1 MRNQNIRGII
11 LKKRNFGEYD
21 QFITVYS
28 PSIGKFDALAK
39 GVRKINSSFGGHLE
53 ILNICNLNIYK
64 SSYRY
69 TITQCQAVNSFK
81 NLKKD
86 LQLSM
91 LAFLISEIFYR
102 MTPSDEHGEDLFILI
117 MQTLNNIG
125 DNIKNPLILES
136 FKIKLLQATGNLPD
150 ISECSDCHHKWR
162 AEDTIS
168 LDIHGH
174 IKCMDCSNNN
184 ETRELIGF
192 NIMKLINFIANKPY
206 EEITGITLKPHE
218 QNTLKKLADIFLHS
232 YIDLELNSEKIAR
245 QMLI

>member
-1 MRNQNIRGII
+1 MRNQNIQGII

-28 PSIGKFDALAK
+28 PTLGKFDALAK
-39 GVRKINSSFGGHLE
+39 GVRRINSSFGGHLE
-53 ILNICNLNIYK
+53 LLNICNFNIYK

-69 TITQCQAVNSFK
+69 TITQCQSINSFK
-81 NLKKD
+81 NLKKN

-102 MTPSDEHGEDLFILI
+102 MTPSDEHGENLFILI
-117 MQTLNNIG
+117 MQTLQSLGGNV
-125 DNIKNPLILES
+125 KNPLILES

-150 ISECSDCHHKWR
+150 ISECSDCHHKWINR
-162 AEDTIS
+162 DTIC

-174 IKCMDCSNNN
+174 IKCLNCSQNND
-184 ETRELIGF
+184 TKELIGF
-192 NIMKLINFIANKPY
+192 NIMKLINFIARRPY
-206 EEITGITLKPHE
+206 EEIENISLKQHE
-218 QNTLKKLADIFLHS
+218 HNNLKKLTDIFLHS
-232 YIDLELNSEKIAR
+232 YIDLELKSEQIAR

>member
-11 LKKRNFGEYD
+11 LKKNNFGEYD

-28 PSIGKFDALAK
+28 PTLGKFDALAK
-39 GVRKINSSFGGHLE
+39 GVRKINSSFSGHLE
-53 ILNICNLNIYK
+53 ILNICDFNVYK

-69 TITQCQAVNSFK
+69 TITQCQTVNSFK

-102 MTPSDEHGEDLFILI
+102 MTPSDEQGEDLFSLI
-117 MQTLNNIG
+117 IQTLQSLSGNV
-125 DNIKNPLILES
+125 KNPLILES

-162 AEDTIS
+162 PEDTIC
-168 LDIHGH
+168 LDQYGH
-174 IKCMDCSNNN
+174 IKCMNCSNNN
-184 ETRELIGF
+184 DTKELIGF
-192 NIMKLINFIANKPY
+192 NIMKLINFIAHRPY
-206 EEITGITLKPHE
+206 KEIENISLKLHE
-218 QNTLKKLADIFLHS
+218 QNNLKRLTDIFLHS
-232 YIDLELNSEKIAR
+232 YIDIELKSEKIAR